1 MVIDNLYTRVA
12 EYHGISVPELYR
24 RIVAGETLIHQ
35 YRMRQ

>member
-1 MVIDNLYTRVA
+1 MVIDNLYTKAA

-35 YRMRQ
+35 YRTQR